1 MTVEK
6 LAGRARASAW
16 YGHGAGVTGTLSA
29 SVIGPDAD
37 SGPVAKRMEQARR
50 ALVRMPDGYR
60 AECAVTG
67 AAVERHTGYMSVS
80 LDLTE
85 VA

>member
-1 MTVEK
+1 
-6 LAGRARASAW
+6 
-16 YGHGAGVTGTLSA
+16 
-29 SVIGPDAD
+29 
-37 SGPVAKRMEQARR
+37 MEQVRR

-60 AECAVTG
+60 AEGAVTG